1 MKTEGRTNRTRS
13 EPTMS
18 AGAGRITY
26 PFVLVFVVGTT
37 WCFAWARSVCDE
49 SARGYW
55 PAKDPE
61 LMRRVLA
68 PETPGPARD
77 RSTP

>member
-1 MKTEGRTNRTRS
+1 ML
-13 EPTMS
+13 

-26 PFVLVFVVGTT
+26 PFVIVFVVGTT
-37 WCFAWARSVCDE
+37 WCFAWARSVSDE

-61 LMRRVLA
+61 LMRRVLDGGGESA
-68 PETPGPARD
+68 HDKRHPLAIESLND
-77 RSTP
+77 

>member
-1 MKTEGRTNRTRS
+1 ML
-13 EPTMS
+13 

-26 PFVLVFVVGTT
+26 PFVIVFVVGTT
-37 WCFAWARSVCDE
+37 WCFAWARSVSDE

-61 LMRRVLA
+61 LMRRVLDAGGESA
-68 PETPGPARD
+68 PDQAYSPATQSFD
-77 RSTP
+77 D

>member
-1 MKTEGRTNRTRS
+1 MAN
-13 EPTMS
+13 
-18 AGAGRITY
+18 GAGRITY
-26 PFVLVFVVGTT
+26 PLVMIVVVGTT
-37 WCFAWARSVCDE
+37 WCVAWARSVNDQ

-68 PETPGPARD
+68 SHGESRSAEDLDLTEVPAR
-77 RSTP
+77 